1 MSKVVHLSN
10 EAHAQAKV
18 YCKSRGLKMSDW
30 VGALIIEAITEN
42 EETKPPEPQVESTA
56 PRKKKLPKTDD
67 TVQSTEQ
74 GVPVYSQPP
83 FWAKQTIGMDPD
95 DPDAVDMGAVDM
107 GAVDMGADDMGADD
121 TGADEEL
128 AEAAEPV
135 APQEPLAVTE

>member
-30 VGALIIEAITEN
+30 VGALIIEAISEN
-42 EETKPPEPQVESTA
+42 EEAKQPEPQVEPTA

-67 TVQSTEQ
+67 TIQSTEQ

-83 FWAKQTIGMDPD
+83 FWAKQTVVDTD
-95 DPDAVDMGAVDM
+95 DEGELLDMGEPSE
-107 GAVDMGADDMGADD
+107 
-121 TGADEEL
+121 T
-128 AEAAEPV
+128 AETVVAA
-135 APQEPLAVTE
+135 APDSFSVTE

>member
-30 VGALIIEAITEN
+30 VGALIIEAISEN
-42 EETKPPEPQVESTA
+42 EETKQPEPQVESTA

-67 TVQSTEQ
+67 TVQQTDQ

-83 FWAKQTIGMDPD
+83 FWAKQT
-95 DPDAVDMGAVDM
+95 
-107 GAVDMGADDMGADD
+107 MGADADGTD
-121 TGADEEL
+121 ADEEL

-135 APQEPLAVTE
+135 VPQEPLAVSE

>member
-30 VGALIIEAITEN
+30 VGALIIEAISEN
-42 EETKPPEPQVESTA
+42 EEAKQPEPQVEPTA

-83 FWAKQTIGMDPD
+83 FWAKQTVDT
-95 DPDAVDMGAVDM
+95 DAEGELVDLA
-107 GAVDMGADDMGADD
+107 
-121 TGADEEL
+121 EL
-128 AEAAEPV
+128 GEPGEAAEAPEAVEAAV
-135 APQEPLAVTE
+135 AVSPESFSVTE

>member
-30 VGALIIEAITEN
+30 EGALIIETISEN
-42 EETKPPEPQVESTA
+42 EETKQPEPQVEPTA

-83 FWAKQTIGMDPD
+83 FWAKQT
-95 DPDAVDMGAVDM
+95 VDTEGEDGLGETV
-107 GAVDMGADDMGADD
+107 
-121 TGADEEL
+121 EL
-128 AEAAEPV
+128 EPTEPAEPV
-135 APQEPLAVTE
+135 AAQEPLSISE